1 MMEGKK
7 IRLERILAGDGK
19 AVVIAFDHGRIAG
32 PAQGIGS
39 PGKAV
44 REAIAGG
51 ADAALVTRGFLSASL
66 GEWNRSLG
74 VVLRMTG
81 GFTTLGGG
89 FEEEVICQPA
99 DALRCGADCAAYTVK
114 FGHPLEGRFI
124 RQAALAAAECGAA
137 GIPVMVEAMP
147 FRDGMQ
153 ARDAEAIALAARAAQ
168 EIGADIVKT
177 SYTGDPV
184 SFRDVVEGC
193 PAPVLILGGEKT
205 GDLEGLFSAVYWSVQ
220 AGGAGIAMGR
230 NIWSGGDSRRIVE
243 AMAGIVHEGWTIG
256 QALAHVRTA

>member
-1 MMEGKK
+1 MTEGKK

-19 AVVIAFDHGRIAG
+19 AVVIAFDHGGIAG
-32 PAQGIGS
+32 PAPGIAS
-39 PGKAV
+39 PAKAV
-44 REAIAGG
+44 R
-51 ADAALVTRGFLSASL
+51 
-66 GEWNRSLG
+66 
-74 VVLRMTG
+74 
-81 GFTTLGGG
+81 
-89 FEEEVICQPA
+89 
-99 DALRCGADCAAYTVK
+99 
-114 FGHPLEGRFI
+114 
-124 RQAALAAAECGAA
+124 
-137 GIPVMVEAMP
+137 
-147 FRDGMQ
+147 
-153 ARDAEAIALAARAAQ
+153 EAIALAARAAQ

-243 AMAGIVHEGWTIG
+243 AMAGIVHGGWTVG
-256 QALAHVRTA
+256 QAMAHTRGPST